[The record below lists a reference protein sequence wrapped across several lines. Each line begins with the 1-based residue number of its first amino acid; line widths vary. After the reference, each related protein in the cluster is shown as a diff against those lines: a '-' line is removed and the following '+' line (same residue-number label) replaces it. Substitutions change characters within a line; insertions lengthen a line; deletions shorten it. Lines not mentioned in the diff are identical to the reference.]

1 MRVFP
6 DGRCEAMARRVGP
19 SKEPFG
25 DGGVG
30 IPVSIAP
37 LLVRAVLSQNF
48 DPPRIVGY
56 NNDVA
61 VGMCRTGDIRRRLL
75 RLLASSGVPVPGIV
89 VLFWGLIPFAY
100 QRHWRWVANVVYRVF

>member
-1 MRVFP
+1 
-6 DGRCEAMARRVGP
+6 MARRVGP

-37 LLVRAVLSQNF
+37 LLVRAVLPQNF

-56 NNDVA
+56 NDDVA
-61 VGMCRTGDIRRRLL
+61 IRVCRTGDVNGRLL
-75 RLLASSGVPVPGIV
+75 RLLASSGVLVPGIV
-89 VLFWGLIPFAY
+89 VLFWRLISFAY
-100 QRHWRWVANVVYRVF
+100 QRHWRWVADVVDWVF